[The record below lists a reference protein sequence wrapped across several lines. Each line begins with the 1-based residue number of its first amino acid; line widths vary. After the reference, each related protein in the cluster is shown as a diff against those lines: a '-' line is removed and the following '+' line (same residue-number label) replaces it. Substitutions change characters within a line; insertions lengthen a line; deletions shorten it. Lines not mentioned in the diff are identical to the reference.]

1 MAIEREISLKQIE
14 YILKKRALFK
24 RLIYLSKRIRIRG
37 WNVTI
42 EELLSKCNIK
52 YHLSPEAK
60 KITNKKVQSIC
71 TVNQSF
77 EPNCIC
83 VGMYWMDDDDLRWA
97 VKNGA
102 LAIVTKKQ
110 IDDLPCIIVDN
121 PLEAYGKMCLYFRM
135 LHPNVSATLVTGSIG
150 KTTTKRMIESVYEQ
164 QYRTFANPTNKNLLS
179 AVGYSMQHIPS
190 ETQKIIEE
198 VSEDTP
204 GYAVH
209 SSTACKPNT
218 VVITSIDK
226 SHFEAFGSQEA
237 IVHEICSV
245 TKTMDQNGT
254 VIINKDNF
262 DKYHNLIATNKI
274 ITVSITDKK
283 ADIYAQNIKAVTA
296 GLEFDIIDG
305 SSEYLKVKLYNIYA
319 VHNVLIALF
328 AYAAGKSEGVT
339 PQNII
344 KGIQN
349 FKTLGIRQN
358 IFRTSDNVI
367 VYADCYN
374 AVAKSIESA
383 IKSAEII
390 PLNEKVSEK
399 NRRIAVLGDVE
410 EAGELSQQTHDDIIK
425 IVNDSLFSHLIITGK
440 KLKAAFEKSKTRED
454 LIVCCCDNHKQAI
467 DELKK
472 LSPNDGDIVLF
483 KSSRS
488 GQLEKVMLSA
498 FPETQYLIKEEEK
511 KVNAW
516 HKKITIS

>member
-1 MAIEREISLKQIE
+1 M
-14 YILKKRALFK
+14 
-24 RLIYLSKRIRIRG
+24 
-37 WNVTI
+37 
-42 EELLSKCNIK
+42 SKCNIK
-52 YHLSPEAK
+52 YNFSASAK
-60 KITNKKVQSIC
+60 IIKNKKVQSVSI
-71 TVNQSF
+71 VDEFF

-83 VGMYWMDDDDLRWA
+83 VGMYWMNDDDLRWA
-97 VKNGA
+97 IKNGA

-110 IDDLPCIIVDN
+110 IDNLPCIIVDN
-121 PLEAYGKMCLYFRM
+121 PLEVYAKMCLYFRK
-135 LHPNVSATLVTGSIG
+135 LHSNVSATLVTGSIG
-150 KTTTKRMIESVYEQ
+150 KTTTKRMVESVYEQ
-164 QYRTFANPTNKNLLS
+164 QYRTFANPTNRNLLRS
-179 AVGYSMQHIPS
+179 VGFSMQHIPPR
-190 ETQKIIEE
+190 TQKIIEE

-204 GYAVH
+204 GYAIH

-218 VVITSIDK
+218 IVITPVDK
-226 SHFEAFGSQEA
+226 SHLEAFGSQDA
-237 IVHEICSV
+237 IVEEICSV
-245 TKTMDQNGT
+245 TKAMDKNGT
-254 VIINKDNF
+254 VIINKDDF
-262 DKYHNLIATNKI
+262 ENLSQFLNIDKI
-274 ITVSITDKK
+274 ITVSITDTN
-283 ADIYAQNIKAVTA
+283 ADIYAQNIQVVNA

-305 SSEYLKVKLYNIYA
+305 TTKYSKVKLYNIYA

-339 PQNII
+339 PLNII

-358 IFRTSDNVI
+358 IFRTSDNVL

-390 PLNEKVSEK
+390 PLNEKASGK

-410 EAGELSQQTHDDIIK
+410 EAGELSQQTHEDIIN
-425 IVNDSLFSHLIITGK
+425 IVNNSLFDHLIITGK

-454 LIVCCCDNHKQAI
+454 LMVYCCDNHKQAI

-472 LSPNDGDIVLF
+472 LSPNDGEIVLF

-488 GQLEKVMLSA
+488 GQLEKVMLSV